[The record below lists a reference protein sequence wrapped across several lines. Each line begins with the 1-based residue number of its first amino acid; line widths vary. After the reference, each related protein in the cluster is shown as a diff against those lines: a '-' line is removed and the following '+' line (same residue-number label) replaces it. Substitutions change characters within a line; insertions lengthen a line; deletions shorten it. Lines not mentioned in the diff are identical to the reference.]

1 MKKLSTRFVRV
12 MMYVFGFVNIIAAVI
27 GCGYVL
33 LKDEDEG
40 NRTAAKRALIL
51 SAVFVG
57 LDAVV
62 DLYRA
67 IVISLIGAG
76 GAAVTVATVLS
87 ALILIAR
94 IAVFAVLAI
103 LAYTEYKPAAGGD
116 KAEKKSAPQTAAEP
130 PAAATDAEHSSA
142 DAEETDS
149 AEQAQTK

>member
-76 GAAVTVATVLS
+76 GAAVTVAYVLS
-87 ALILIAR
+87 WR
-94 IAVFAVLAI
+94 S
-103 LAYTEYKPAAGGD
+103 Y
-116 KAEKKSAPQTAAEP
+116 
-130 PAAATDAEHSSA
+130 
-142 DAEETDS
+142 
-149 AEQAQTK
+149 